1 LALSGPFYE
10 GLLYAAHN
18 NRFERFTVFRPPA
31 LPEVG
36 DLTSQPLLLD
46 MVTSGVIYDLL
57 FPMLEI

>member
-31 LPEVG
+31 LPG
-36 DLTSQPLLLD
+36 S
-46 MVTSGVIYDLL
+46 VICPTGIMSVSNRSFSCLQL
-57 FPMLEI
+57 RGHIRQAV